1 MREKNG
7 VLIIPSNKNGDTL
20 LNILSIIFDEATK
33 EKYKFPN
40 ISKITFLESDSPEES
55 ENTIILR
62 GEEYSQSDAYRKM
75 ISMLG
80 LKGMEVRVKEMVDY
94 VKDIPEI
101 LMSAI
106 NETGDQDLVV
116 LDLTNGTKEITGT
129 LYTAGTICG
138 IKQMIYV
145 QVKRNK
151 AGKFYRLCEENDKID
166 LFELTTFKA
175 LENIQVL
182 ASMNGMEFVMYKKKI
197 EALRDNRQTVLWE
210 SICTRL
216 DDAVNYYFGGNDS
229 DVLHAIQSIGLLNEK
244 IINIVL
250 KKFGTI
256 WDKHNKNLNRKK
268 ECSYDDLRDC
278 EKWYNNHKKN
288 IRDGSAKADDID
300 KWNDYGKLFQSIPNL
315 YDLIN
320 AERVYRNA
328 VSHGLVSKLGKEDAK
343 LAIIIMLRIID
354 GLECSPLKEE
364 LFADEQ

>member
-20 LNILSIIFDEATK
+20 LNILSIIFDKETK
-33 EKYKFPN
+33 EKYKFPK
-40 ISKITFLESDSPEES
+40 ISKITFLETDSPEES
-55 ENTIILR
+55 ENKIILM
-62 GEEYSQSDAYRKM
+62 GKEYSQFDAYRKM
-75 ISMLG
+75 INVLG
-80 LKGMEVRVKEMVDY
+80 LRGMEVRVKEMVDY

-106 NETGDQDLVV
+106 NETGDQNLVV

-151 AGKFYRLCEENDKID
+151 DGKFYQLCEEEDKLN

-175 LENIQVL
+175 LENIQLL

-197 EALRDNRQTVLWE
+197 EALRGNRQTRVWDR
-210 SICTRL
+210 ICKLL
-216 DDAVNYYFGGNDS
+216 DDAVNYYFGVNDS
-229 DVLHAIQSIGLLNEK
+229 DAVHAIQSIGVLNET
-244 IINIVL
+244 IIGIVL
-250 KKFGTI
+250 KPFCAIKREPNNSNENPRL
-256 WDKHNKNLNRKK
+256 KL
-268 ECSYDDLRDC
+268 DDLRTY
-278 EKWYNNHKKN
+278 EKWYHEQTQR
-288 IRDGSAKADDID
+288 IRSGSATNEDRK
-300 KWNDYGKLFQSIPNL
+300 KWERYGMLFQHIPNL
-315 YDLIN
+315 YDLVN
-320 AERVYRNA
+320 AERVYRNL
-328 VSHGLVSKLGKEDAK
+328 VSHGRESNLGKEDAK
-343 LAIIIMLRIID
+343 LAIIMMMRIID